1 AAFRGSLSKT
11 DADQLLDDF
20 TKQLEDIQEENRQ
33 LKDQLSQISAMS
45 LADEERNFTTDSI
58 LQNVGKEIYP
68 GELADRIRYAAE
80 TALDVAELKGID
92 ERSIA

>member
-1 AAFRGSLSKT
+1 
-11 DADQLLDDF
+11 
-20 TKQLEDIQEENRQ
+20 EENRQ

-92 ERSIA
+92 ERSIAIWRRLVQHISRSPALDELIQKL